1 MEVLSAIKR
10 LSPVTP
16 ANADSQDA
24 HIDRRSKASKMQPHA
39 QLTLI
44 EPSRGDVLLDL
55 KEVWGYRGLLYF
67 LIWRDVKVR
76 YKQTAIGAAWAIIQ
90 PVVTMLIFTLMF
102 TRIVLMPTDGLPYP
116 IFVYTALLPWNL
128 FAGAVTRSSE
138 SLISQGR
145 LITKV
150 YFPRLIV
157 PLAATAVGIVD
168 FALAFIILIGMMG
181 WYSIAPSWNLLALPL
196 FLLLAV
202 LAASAFGLWFSAL
215 NVRYRDVGHALP
227 FVIQVWFFVSPVAYP
242 TSTVPRDW
250 RLLYSLNPMASVVEG
265 FRWALLGGPAP
276 NLSALAFSA
285 LLVGVLLFGGL
296 VFFRRMERTFADV
309 V

>member
-1 MEVLSAIKR
+1 MEVVER
-10 LSPVTP
+10 PPVVGEP
-16 ANADSQDA
+16 GDL
-24 HIDRRSKASKMQPHA
+24 RGGGVKLRSRASTMQSHA
-39 QLTLI
+39 QVTLI
-44 EPSRGDVLLDL
+44 ESSRGHIFQDL
-55 KEVWGYRGLLYF
+55 TEVWGYRGLLYF

-90 PVVTMLIFTLMF
+90 PFVTMLIFTVMF
-102 TRIVLMPTDGLPYP
+102 TRIVLMPTDGSPYP

-128 FAGAVTRSSE
+128 FAGALTRSSE
-138 SLISQGR
+138 SLIAQGR

-157 PLAATAVGIVD
+157 PLSATVVGVID
-168 FALAFIILIGMMG
+168 FALGFAILIGMMA
-181 WYSIAPSWNLLALPL
+181 WYSVVPSWNVLALPL
-196 FLLLAV
+196 FLLLALV
-202 LAASAFGLWFSAL
+202 AAFAFGLWFSAL

-227 FVIQVWFFVSPVAYP
+227 FVVQVWLFVSPVAYP
-242 TSTVPRDW
+242 TSTIPRDW
-250 RLLYSLNPMASVVEG
+250 RPLYTLNPMAGVIDG

-276 NLSALAFSA
+276 DAWALFFNVLLVSA
-285 LLVGVLLFGGL
+285 LLVGGL